1 MDFVRITALLVYAYG
16 ALTYGALVALML
28 RREARRRSG
37 AASERAP
44 CEALDFP
51 SAAITVVS
59 FLWFAVLLLLTLVSL
74 NPEIKQWPYQ
84 TASLFLVFLYPPLI
98 IHDAYENLKRA
109 SPAPPGRVGGS
120 SCGSST

>member
-1 MDFVRITALLVYAYG
+1 MRFPIAEPRRERILKAMDLVRITALLVYAYG
-16 ALTYGALVALML
+16 ALTYGALVALMV

-74 NPEIKQWPYQ
+74 L
-84 TASLFLVFLYPPLI
+84 ASLI
-98 IHDAYENLKRA
+98 
-109 SPAPPGRVGGS
+109 PAHKATRVDPMIALR
-120 SCGSST
+120 CE